1 MSTTDYL
8 NTLNQEQLKFARD
21 YADSLLKTLNQ
32 QPRKTVWTVEA
43 GYINVAHF
51 KEHQYIECAEKL
63 LEYAKQN
70 IPTDFKLSQDYELH
84 LVSRRLIESE
94 YDEWFK

>member
-1 MSTTDYL
+1 MGIKSYL
-8 NTLNQEQLKFARD
+8 NSLDKEQLKYAKD
-21 YADSLLKTLNQ
+21 YATSLLETRNQ
-32 QPRKTVWTVEA
+32 QPRKTVWTLEA
-43 GYINVAHF
+43 DHMNIAHF
-51 KEHQYIECAEKL
+51 HEHQYIECAEKL

-70 IPTDFKLSQDYELH
+70 IPTDFKRSREHELK